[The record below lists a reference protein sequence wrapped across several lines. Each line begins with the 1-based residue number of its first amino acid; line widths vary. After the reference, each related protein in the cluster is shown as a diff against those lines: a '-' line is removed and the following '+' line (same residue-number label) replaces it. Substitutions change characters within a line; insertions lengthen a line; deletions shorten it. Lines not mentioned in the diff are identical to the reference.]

1 MNHTFVICAYK
12 ESPYLEE
19 CIVSLIEQTKKSEI
33 VVATSTPS
41 AYIEELCRKY
51 RLTCYVR
58 KGNPGIGADWNFALS
73 VAKTKYVTIAHQDD
87 KYEAAFWERKEAYIE
102 EAKRLQQCPLIIF
115 SDYRE
120 YIGQNADANTTN
132 LKIKRILL
140 RPLVRKQA
148 RNRRTSKR
156 AVLRFGNAICCP
168 SVTYNMESICR
179 LIEQKGR
186 HALFGT
192 VMRSNLDWEAWEWL
206 SRQQGAFIYIPEP
219 LMQHRLHDASET
231 SAVIH
236 EHRRKREDYFMFCKF
251 WPKGIAKL
259 LSGVYIASEKGNT
272 VS

>member
-19 CIVSLIEQTKKSEI
+19 CIVSLKQQTKKSEI
-33 VVATSTPS
+33 LVATSTPS
-41 AYIEELCRKY
+41 AYIEELCSKY
-51 RLTCYVR
+51 HLPCYVR
-58 KGNPGIGADWNFALS
+58 DGKPGIGADWNYALS
-73 VAKTKYVTIAHQDD
+73 VAKTEYVTIAHQDD
-87 KYEAAFWERKEAYIE
+87 KYEAVFWERKEAYIE
-102 EAKRLQQCPLIIF
+102 EAERLRQCPLIIF

-120 YIGQNADANTTN
+120 YIGQKADAYRTN

-140 RPLVRKQA
+140 RPLIRKQA
-148 RNRRTSKR
+148 QNRCAPKR

-168 SVTYNMESICR
+168 SVTYNMGSIWR
-179 LIEQKGR
+179 LLEQQGR

-192 VMRSNLDWEAWEWL
+192 AMRSNLDWEAWEWL
-206 SRQQGAFIYIPEP
+206 SRQKGAFVYIPEL
-219 LMQHRLHDASET
+219 LMQHRIHEASET

-236 EHRRKREDYFMFCKF
+236 EHQRKQEDYFMFCKF
-251 WPKGIAKL
+251 WPKWIAKI